1 MCSYSNL
8 FWFNHMY
15 SIIAQPHH
23 SYRVGDFLLENL
35 KLEKWTHFRASIAF
49 VKKSGTKYI
58 HTALDSFSK
67 KNDVNVSIGLDHNG
81 SSVEGFDQLLN
92 AIKPNGKLWVYK
104 NSANTFHPK
113 VYLFKNKTH
122 ADIVVGSGNMTKGGL
137 YENAEIGVRLQL
149 DLTKSSDILFLNE
162 LENTLDIWSTAMPM
176 RCIAVDAALIIK
188 LHESGE
194 LPTEAEAASAIN
206 ATKSAQLNV
215 SVKKSSLFNSITVQP
230 APNLL
235 SSPTTAANKPVI
247 SPVVPKIPMSIYAQV
262 VTNKLPVNAL
272 VSALRFGMTLQN
284 TDVGIGQTS
293 TGTTRRSPEIF
304 IPIGAVDLN
313 PSFWGWINQTIA
325 DPKKYK
331 PDLIWRAKNATWIT
345 QKNAANRR
353 ILRPLDKLDWE
364 HVMVNLVGH
373 NGYLNVAVWF
383 NPDKID
389 IRFREANLRSAG
401 AVNDIL
407 IVSQSPQGAI
417 YDYDMEVIHINDPRY
432 SSTYKLLTNKAPGGS
447 FKRYGYF

>member
-1 MCSYSNL
+1 
-8 FWFNHMY
+8 MY

-35 KLEKWTHFRASIAF
+35 TLNKWTHFRASIAF

-113 VYLFKNKTH
+113 VYLFKNKIN

-162 LENTLDIWSTAMPM
+162 LEETLDIWSTAMPM
-176 RCIAVDAALIIK
+176 RCIAVDAALVIK

-206 ATKSAQLNV
+206 VAKSVQLNV
-215 SVKKSSLFNSITVQP
+215 SGKKPSPFNSTAVQP

-235 SSPTTAANKPVI
+235 QSLTSAGNKPVI
-247 SPVVPKIPMSIYAQV
+247 LPVAPKVPMSSHTQV
-262 VTNKLPVNAL
+262 AINKLPIKAL
-272 VSALRFGMTLQN
+272 VPALKFGMTLQN

-293 TGTTRRSPEIF
+293 TGTARRSPEIF
-304 IPIGAVDLN
+304 IPIGAIDLN
-313 PSFWGWINQTIA
+313 PNFWGWINQSLA

-331 PDLIWRAKNATWIT
+331 PDLMWRAKNSVWIA
-345 QKNAANRR
+345 KRNAASRR
-353 ILRPLDKLDWE
+353 VIRPLDKLDWE

-373 NGYLNVAVWF
+373 NGCLDVAVWF
-383 NPDKID
+383 NPDKVD

-401 AVNDIL
+401 DIDDIL
-407 IVSQSPQGAI
+407 VVSQPSQGAN
-417 YDYDMEVIHINDPRY
+417 YDYDMEVIRKNDPRY
-432 SSTYKLLTNKAPGGS
+432 SSTFKLLTEKAPGGS
-447 FKRYGYF
+447 LKRYGYF